1 MRDVN
6 RCVPYFYST
15 WTLDTCL
22 SGLSPVGTGSV
33 ESNPPVHM
41 RDKDPYIEHLDKDP
55 GKGSDEGTGE
65 DLGEDLDEDLDKDPD
80 GNAALV

>member
-15 WTLDTCL
+15 WTLATCL

-41 RDKDPYIEHLDKDP
+41 RDKDP